1 MTEETLESLYGRN
14 RAGLR
19 RYVARLVGEADAED
33 VTHDVFER
41 AQRAWSGYRGEA
53 RLSTWLYRIAT
64 HAALDRL
71 RSGAFRQRRLAEDAS
86 KVSEEDTDDRP
97 DAALARADMRRCIL
111 GIVEQ
116 LPPSQRAVVLLGE
129 LGGLPDAEVGEALGI
144 SVGAAK
150 VRLHR
155 ARAALR
161 RLLTCA
167 CTLYRDDRNELAC
180 EPVEAAS
187 LRVIG

>member
-1 MTEETLESLYGRN
+1 MTGESLEALYGRH

-19 RYVARLVGEADAED
+19 RYLSRLVGDVEAED
-33 VTHDVFER
+33 VTQDVFER

-64 HAALDRL
+64 HAALDRV
-71 RSGAFRQRRLAEDAS
+71 RSGVVQQRNAAFGALGLG
-86 KVSEEDTDDRP
+86 EEAAGDRP
-97 DAALARADMRRCIL
+97 DGALARVEMRRCIL
-111 GIVEQ
+111 GIVDQ

-144 SVGAAK
+144 SLGAAK
-150 VRLHR
+150 IRLHR
-155 ARAALR
+155 ARSALR
-161 RLLTCA
+161 RMLACA